1 MALFLAFT
9 MLAGLS
15 ACSKSTE
22 IQEET
27 SQVADAE
34 QKTYIEETLNLA
46 NNEEQE
52 WTYSSETNAWVLS
65 IVSEVAYPELPDQQ
79 GVSVWVPGTYVSGI
93 DTDGDGTEDV
103 TADTYTDT
111 VSGSLVIDYGQE
123 DYVFGSSAQDARHW
137 NNTLLEIFEQYSD
150 VLESLF
156 NQG

>member
-65 IVSEVAYPELPDQQ
+65 IVSAVAYPELPDQQ
-79 GVSVWVPGTYVSGI
+79 GVSVCVPGTYVSGI

>member
-1 MALFLAFT
+1 M
-9 MLAGLS
+9 
-15 ACSKSTE
+15 
-22 IQEET
+22 
-27 SQVADAE
+27 
-34 QKTYIEETLNLA
+34 
-46 NNEEQE
+46 
-52 WTYSSETNAWVLS
+52 
-65 IVSEVAYPELPDQQ
+65 
-79 GVSVWVPGTYVSGI
+79 PGTYVSGI